1 MRGLL
6 IGALFGAGVVV
17 VLRAWR
23 AGGPPPPL
31 LAALQKVPA
40 FAPEP
45 AAQTTAATVLGPLL
59 DLIAR
64 LFGGR
69 AAIARRLRLAGDP
82 RSAEQFLLS
91 QIMWAG
97 AFAAAALALTL
108 LTGTAAR
115 TGASLLLVAVCAV
128 GGLLFGDF
136 LLGRRVT
143 KRRETVAEQFP
154 VAAQLLALLIAAG
167 EQPSEA
173 IGRVGRALGGPLGEQ
188 LRAVSQR
195 VASGQGFAAS
205 MRELA
210 DAADLAVIDRFV
222 AGLLSAVERGSP
234 LSDLMRAQ
242 ALDAAA
248 ESHRQLMT
256 AAGRKDIAML
266 VPVVFAVLPTV
277 VMVVLLPGAVQLG
290 LIGS

>member
-1 MRGLL
+1 MTGLL
-6 IGALFGAGVVV
+6 IGALFGAGVVLL
-17 VLRAWR
+17 LRAWR
-23 AGGPPPPL
+23 ATGPPPPL
-31 LAALQKVPA
+31 LGALHRVPA
-40 FAPEP
+40 FAPDP
-45 AAQTTAATVLGPLL
+45 APQRTIAVVMRPVLELL
-59 DLIAR
+59 TR

-69 AAIARRLRLAGDP
+69 SAITRRLRLAGDD
-82 RSAEQFLLS
+82 RDAEQYLLS
-91 QIMWAG
+91 QIMWAAG
-97 AFAAAALALTL
+97 FSAATMTVIL
-108 LTGTAAR
+108 LSGTGTRA
-115 TGASLLLVAVCAV
+115 GASLLLVALAAAA
-128 GGLLFGDF
+128 GLLFGDY
-136 LLGRRVT
+136 LLGRRVS
-143 KRRETVAEQFP
+143 KSREATAEQFP

-167 EQPSEA
+167 EQPSAA

-188 LRAVSQR
+188 MRAVSQR
-195 VASGQGFAAS
+195 VAAGQGFAAS
-205 MRELA
+205 MREFA
-210 DAADLAVIDRFV
+210 EATDLAVIDRFV

-290 LIGS
+290 LVGS